1 MMNTISVT
9 CPAEIARINR
19 QARNRKR
26 EKNQV
31 LVAIKRKW
39 CEGKTCSCGC
49 GRPANTPHH
58 PRGELY
64 ENDAAYIDPDNWEP
78 YYHICH
84 HRYHT
89 GWQHCPTCGKWMRP
103 GSEQC
108 WICAGKP
115 RGKRRRPPRHPC
127 THWFSQQTCRTE
139 RGIKVCPYSA
149 KKAQEQCE
157 QFEKRERKLNIVSG
171 DKN

>member
-26 EKNQV
+26 EKNPV

-89 GWQHCPTCGKWMRP
+89 V
-103 GSEQC
+103 
-108 WICAGKP
+108 
-115 RGKRRRPPRHPC
+115 
-127 THWFSQQTCRTE
+127 HWFSQQTCRTE

-157 QFEKRERKLNIVSG
+157 QFEKRERKLTIVSG